1 MEEVIRV
8 IFSAT
13 FIAAVLRV
21 STPIILPALGG
32 LVSELAGV
40 GNIALEGLMLIA
52 ACAGVLV
59 SVAAKSE
66 WAGLVAGVTLST
78 LFALLLAFFHLQLK
92 ADLILAAIALNILA
106 SGGTLFVVFLVTGDK
121 GSSSSLVS
129 GQMPFIHIP
138 IIKDIPIIGEILSG
152 QNLLTYVAFIATAVV
167 AVFLYRTRA
176 GVHLRAVGENPDAAR
191 SVGINVKWQQ
201 YLALGISGFLA
212 GLGGIYL
219 SMGYVKFFARDMT
232 AGRGFIALAAIYLG
246 AKRPVGTL
254 IAALAFGAA
263 DALSIQLGN
272 LRVPTQIVQMIPY
285 IATLVALVVYALV
298 QRQRAI
304 NRQRKFRQQQTA
316 NTY

>member
-92 ADLILAAIALNILA
+92 A
-106 SGGTLFVVFLVTGDK
+106 
-121 GSSSSLVS
+121 
-129 GQMPFIHIP
+129 
-138 IIKDIPIIGEILSG
+138 
-152 QNLLTYVAFIATAVV
+152 
-167 AVFLYRTRA
+167 RTSFSPP
-176 GVHLRAVGENPDAAR
+176 LR
-191 SVGINVKWQQ
+191 
-201 YLALGISGFLA
+201 
-212 GLGGIYL
+212 
-219 SMGYVKFFARDMT
+219 
-232 AGRGFIALAAIYLG
+232 
-246 AKRPVGTL
+246 
-254 IAALAFGAA
+254 
-263 DALSIQLGN
+263 
-272 LRVPTQIVQMIPY
+272 
-285 IATLVALVVYALV
+285 
-298 QRQRAI
+298 
-304 NRQRKFRQQQTA
+304 
-316 NTY
+316 